1 MEDSNKE
8 EPVDQT
14 SSENIDLSDD
24 DLKNSPDESSERKLS
39 FVQRRAV
46 RMAEIPWIHL
56 SIAMIVSIVL
66 SVIAF
71 TVGGFDA
78 SVDNAGRLKL
88 FPAFF
93 RISRLSLNLFSLCLN
108 RMVVSRDSHCRQT
121 NSSHA
126 GK

>member
-8 EPVDQT
+8 EPVAQT

-24 DLKNSPDESSERKLS
+24 DLKTSPDESSERKLS

-78 SVDNAGRLKL
+78 SVDNAGRLNL
-88 FPAFF
+88 FF
-93 RISRLSLNLFSLCLN
+93 RIFSDFKVESQRFFSLC
-108 RMVVSRDSHCRQT
+108 
-121 NSSHA
+121 
-126 GK
+126 

>member
-1 MEDSNKE
+1 MEDSNKGE
-8 EPVDQT
+8 DPVDQT

-24 DLKNSPDESSERKLS
+24 DLKTSPDESSERKLS

-88 FPAFF
+88 FF
-93 RISRLSLNLFSLCLN
+93 RIFSDFKVESQRFFSLC
-108 RMVVSRDSHCRQT
+108 
-121 NSSHA
+121 
-126 GK
+126 

>member
-8 EPVDQT
+8 EDPVDQ
-14 SSENIDLSDD
+14 
-24 DLKNSPDESSERKLS
+24 ERKLS
-39 FVQRRAV
+39 FFQRRAV

-93 RISRLSLNLFSLCLN
+93 SNFK
-108 RMVVSRDSHCRQT
+108 V
-121 NSSHA
+121 
-126 GK
+126 